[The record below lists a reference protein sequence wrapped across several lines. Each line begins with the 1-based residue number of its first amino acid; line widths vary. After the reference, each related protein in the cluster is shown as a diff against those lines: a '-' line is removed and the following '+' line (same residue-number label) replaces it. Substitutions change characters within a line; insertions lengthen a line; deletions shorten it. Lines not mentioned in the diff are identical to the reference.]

1 MDCAH
6 APMSGIQVWWLIEE
20 MKVRGARR
28 HVGAVLDRGL

>member
-6 APMSGIQVWWLIEE
+6 APMSGIQVWLIEE